1 MASPEASSSLASGRQ
16 RLTPPAAVS
25 LVARLRGYSWGAL
38 LGVAVT
44 GALTLGLPVIHG
56 KPWLELPL
64 AMLCVAA
71 GMLLERAARY
81 FLSAEID
88 SWVQHLAA
96 RREADRE
103 LRKLRAYRK
112 SRLIPEP
119 EARRIAARISK
130 RDVQGGKKPG
140 HPRGPYRKRSA
151 VTPPPEPTTG
161 LPPQSEKPAA

>member
-1 MASPEASSSLASGRQ
+1 MPSHAASSSLPAGDKR
-16 RLTPPAAVS
+16 PAAPVAVG

-38 LGVAVT
+38 LGLAVT
-44 GALTLGLPVIHG
+44 GALTLSLPTIHQ

-112 SRLIPEP
+112 SRMIPEP